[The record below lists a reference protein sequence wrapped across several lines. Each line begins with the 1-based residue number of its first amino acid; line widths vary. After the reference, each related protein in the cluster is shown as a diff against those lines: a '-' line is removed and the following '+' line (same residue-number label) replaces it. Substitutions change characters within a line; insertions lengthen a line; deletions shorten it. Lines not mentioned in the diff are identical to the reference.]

1 MENYGTLILDYYP
14 IFSFV
19 DVIESYEGPTLIRL
33 TKESTKEEYV
43 AKWCEQTGN
52 LERWLIVRA
61 DSELITDYCLRKIN
75 MLTLLSKL
83 SNEIGFLYDVKRDNN
98 DFSKPSFVYQIKFDQ
113 LLDDKRRY
121 LPTDV
126 WFENWK

>member
-33 TKESTKEEYV
+33 IKESTKEEYV

-61 DSELITDYCLRKIN
+61 DSELITISISWDDVN
-75 MLTLLSKL
+75 SKT
-83 SNEIGFLYDVKRDNN
+83 NCME
-98 DFSKPSFVYQIKFDQ
+98 
-113 LLDDKRRY
+113 
-121 LPTDV
+121 T
-126 WFENWK
+126 